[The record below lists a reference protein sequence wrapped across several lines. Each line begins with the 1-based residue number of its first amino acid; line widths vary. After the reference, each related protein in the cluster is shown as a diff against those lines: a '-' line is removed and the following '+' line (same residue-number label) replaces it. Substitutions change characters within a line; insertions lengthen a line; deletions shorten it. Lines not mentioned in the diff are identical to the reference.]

1 MFKDKMFRRSALVV
15 AILLMAFSARSIWS
29 QDAASKKDDAKKDE
43 AKQEAPTSSVAPAS
57 VEITPNMLDVHVGEK
72 VKFSASA
79 KDASGNAIDTKPSVW
94 FAAPFDL
101 AGADESGEVTFHA
114 PGVVTVGAVIAGKAG
129 YATVNVGSSKV
140 TTIEIASPAYPI
152 VAGSSEKLTVIAR
165 SVNGDPRS
173 DAAIKW
179 MSEKPA
185 IASVDAAGLVTGL
198 APGSATI
205 KASSEGASGSVT
217 FQVVRDAV
225 RKLTVK
231 PATAEARTGDV
242 VHFSAAA
249 TDAGGGHMKEPPVRW
264 SISGDGAAV
273 YADGGFVAEK
283 AGTYVVTA
291 SSGQHSASAS
301 VVVRPRNVEREMEVV
316 AHVPMPDLQMSEEW
330 IIGHHAYLAT
340 ITDKLFTY
348 DIADPANPKLLDTL
362 QVDARLINDIST
374 TPDEKIGVFTRE
386 GASNRKNGIV
396 FLDTSDAAHL
406 KVLSEY
412 TATVSGGVHSAYVDG
427 HYVYITDDATGSLR
441 VIDFADVK
449 HPKEVARWQ
458 TENPT
463 VVTFETK
470 MGSMTSGRYLH
481 DLQVVDGLAYL
492 AYWRDG
498 LVILDVGNGM
508 AGGSPENPKLVSQYH
523 FNHYELYGDG
533 WLAGTHSVFRY
544 KNYLFV
550 GDEVFPAIF
559 ELDNRDRIPVRA
571 ICHVMDVS
579 DLKHPREV
587 AQYEVPEGGS
597 HNFWAA
603 NDMLYEGYYSGGARV
618 LDISGELR
626 GDLYRQGREIARFWT
641 GDSKGFRPNL
651 PFTWGGQPC
660 SVKCDSDL
668 LNSLMYFN
676 DIHSGLWITKLG
688 APKFEGST
696 SSPAV
701 RKSEHTIH

>member
-1 MFKDKMFRRSALVV
+1 MYKHSVLTSAV
-15 AILLMAFSARSIWS
+15 AALALSVSTAWT
-29 QDAASKKDDAKKDE
+29 QNAAKP
-43 AKQEAPTSSVAPAS
+43 QEQAPTTSVAPAS
-57 VEITPNMLDVHVGEK
+57 VEITPKTLDVHVGEK
-72 VKFSASA
+72 VKFSAAA
-79 KDASGNAIDTKPSVW
+79 KDAAGNPIDAKPSVW

-101 AGADESGEVTFHA
+101 AGADQSGEVTFHA

-129 YATVNVGSSKV
+129 YATVNVANTKV
-140 TTIEIASPAYPI
+140 ASLEIEKPAHAI
-152 VAGSSEKLTVIAR
+152 VAGSAEKLNAIAR
-165 SVNGDPRS
+165 TPNGDPRT
-173 DAAIKW
+173 DAAIHW
-179 MSEKPA
+179 ASDKPA
-185 IASVDAAGLVTGL
+185 IATVDAAGLVTGV
-198 APGSATI
+198 APGSVTI
-205 KASSEGASGSVT
+205 RAASEGASSTITV
-217 FQVVRDAV
+217 QVLHDAV

-231 PATAEARTGDV
+231 PASAEARTGDV
-242 VHFSAAA
+242 IHFSASAGN
-249 TDAGGGHMKEPPVRW
+249 AGGGQLKDPPVRW
-264 SISGDGAAV
+264 SISDSGAAV
-273 YADGGFVAEK
+273 YSDGAFVAEK
-283 AGTYVVTA
+283 AGTYVITA
-291 SSGQHSASAS
+291 SSGQHTASAS
-301 VVVRPRNVEREMEVV
+301 VVVRPRNVEREVEVV

-340 ITDKLFTY
+340 VADKLFVY

-362 QVDARLINDIST
+362 KVDARLINDIST

-396 FLDTSDAAHL
+396 FLDTTDASHL

-412 TATVSGGVHSAYVDG
+412 TATVSGGVHSAYIDG

-441 VIDFADVK
+441 IIDFQDPR

-463 VVTFETK
+463 VVSINTE

-481 DLQVVDGLAYL
+481 DLQVKDGLAYL

-498 LVILDVGNGM
+498 LVVLDVGNGM

-559 ELDNRDRIPVRA
+559 NLEDKDRIPVRA

-579 DLKHPREV
+579 DVKHPKEV

-641 GDSKGFRPNL
+641 GDSKGYRPNL

-676 DIHSGLWITKLG
+676 DIHSGLWITKL
-688 APKFEGST
+688 AEPKFQGST
-696 SSPAV
+696 TAPAV
-701 RKSEHTIH
+701 RKSERTIH